1 MGVPGLGID
10 PAAAAG
16 LERTNRCGEGSWAI
30 AHLYRERYHSVSLSQ
45 EVALKTMIDSTAVEA
60 DGDSPSFRR
69 RTVIIDGP
77 DPIDKHVGGQVRLRR
92 AQIGMTQSDLGG
104 KLGLSFQAVQKYETG
119 ENRISASRLYQL
131 SRVLEVPLA
140 YFFEGLEGASQTDDE
155 AVNSDLSRKEAAM
168 VLGTYYRISD
178 PRLRSACLLIMG
190 RLADRADQE
199 SA

>member
-1 MGVPGLGID
+1 M
-10 PAAAAG
+10 
-16 LERTNRCGEGSWAI
+16 
-30 AHLYRERYHSVSLSQ
+30 
-45 EVALKTMIDSTAVEA
+45 KTILDSTAAEVDAE
-60 DGDSPSFRR
+60 SPSFRR

-77 DPIDKHVGGQVRLRR
+77 DPIDKHVGGQLRLRR

-140 YFFEGLEGASQTDDE
+140 YFFEGIDGGGQAEDE

-190 RLADRADQE
+190 RMADRADDE

>member
-1 MGVPGLGID
+1 M
-10 PAAAAG
+10 
-16 LERTNRCGEGSWAI
+16 
-30 AHLYRERYHSVSLSQ
+30 
-45 EVALKTMIDSTAVEA
+45 KTMLDSTAVEV
-60 DGDSPSFRR
+60 DGESPSFRR

-77 DPIDKHVGGQVRLRR
+77 DPIDKHVGGQLRLRR

-131 SRVLEVPLA
+131 SRVLEVPMA
-140 YFFEGLEGASQTDDE
+140 YFFEGLEGAGQSDSDD
-155 AVNSDLSRKEAAM
+155 AVNADLSRKEAAM

-190 RLADRADQE
+190 RMADRPDEE

>member
-1 MGVPGLGID
+1 
-10 PAAAAG
+10 
-16 LERTNRCGEGSWAI
+16 
-30 AHLYRERYHSVSLSQ
+30 AHRRRGRYHSVSLSQ
-45 EVALKTMIDSTAVEA
+45 EVALKTMLDSTPVEV
-60 DGDSPSFRR
+60 DGETPSFRR

-77 DPIDKHVGGQVRLRR
+77 DPIDKHVGGQLRLRR
-92 AQIGMTQSDLGG
+92 AQIGMTQSDLGS

-131 SRVLEVPLA
+131 SRVLEVA
-140 YFFEGLEGASQTDDE
+140 MGYFFEGLEGAGESDDE
-155 AVNSDLSRKEAAM
+155 AMNSDLSRKEAAM

-190 RLADRADQE
+190 RMADRPEEEE